1 MKKINNIL
9 LILSILF
16 GIAGV
21 VFIMLFVTKT
31 VSGTSYMYIDTPQLR
46 YLTLFLRLSVASCSA
61 VFAIFKKHKSYWIL
75 FTYEL
80 LVSLLILNDILG
92 TSVFTYF
99 YLPDIW
105 QLLNTFTITPEIFGL
120 PGFLQPIIIFVGVS
134 FLALIAKFA
143 YQQKSGEK
151 K

>member
-1 MKKINNIL
+1 MKITKNTSLMLYLVSLMI
-9 LILSILF
+9 
-16 GIAGV
+16 IAIDIALA
-21 VFIMLFVTKT
+21 FMSAEMLRMII
-31 VSGTSYMYIDTPQLR
+31 GY
-46 YLTLFLRLSVASCSA
+46 VAIPAAA
-61 VFAIFKKHKSYWIL
+61 VFAILKKHKSYWIL

-120 PGFLQPIIIFVGVS
+120 PAFLQPIIIFVGVS
-134 FLALIAKFA
+134 FLALIAKFT
-143 YQQKSGEK
+143 YKQKVGEK

>member
-1 MKKINNIL
+1 MKIIKNTSAMFYLVSLMIIV
-9 LILSILF
+9 ID
-16 GIAGV
+16 IALA
-21 VFIMLFVTKT
+21 FMSAEMLRMII
-31 VSGTSYMYIDTPQLR
+31 GY
-46 YLTLFLRLSVASCSA
+46 VAFPATA
-61 VFAIFKKHKSYWIL
+61 VFAILKKHKSYWIL

>member
-1 MKKINNIL
+1 ML
-9 LILSILF
+9 YLVSLMLIVIDIVLAFMS
-16 GIAGV
+16 AE
-21 VFIMLFVTKT
+21 MLRMII
-31 VSGTSYMYIDTPQLR
+31 GY
-46 YLTLFLRLSVASCSA
+46 VAIPTAA

-120 PGFLQPIIIFVGVS
+120 PEFLQPIIIFVGIS

-143 YQQKSGEK
+143 YQQKYGEK

>member
-1 MKKINNIL
+1 MKIIKNSSAML
-9 LILSILF
+9 YLVSLMLIVID
-16 GIAGV
+16 IALA
-21 VFIMLFVTKT
+21 FMSAEMLRMII
-31 VSGTSYMYIDTPQLR
+31 GY
-46 YLTLFLRLSVASCSA
+46 VAFPAAA
-61 VFAIFKKHKSYWIL
+61 VFAILKKHKSYWIL

-99 YLPDIW
+99 YLPDTW

-120 PGFLQPIIIFVGVS
+120 PEFLQPIIIFVGIS

-143 YQQKSGEK
+143 YQQKYGEK

>member
-1 MKKINNIL
+1 MKIIKNTSAMLYLVSLMIIV
-9 LILSILF
+9 ID
-16 GIAGV
+16 IALA
-21 VFIMLFVTKT
+21 FMSAEMLRMII
-31 VSGTSYMYIDTPQLR
+31 GY
-46 YLTLFLRLSVASCSA
+46 VAFPATA
-61 VFAIFKKHKSYWIL
+61 VFAILKKHKSYWIL

-105 QLLNTFTITPEIFGL
+105 QLLNTFTITPEIFWL

-134 FLALIAKFA
+134 FLALIAKFTYKQNA
-143 YQQKSGEK
+143 EQK
-151 K
+151 

>member
-1 MKKINNIL
+1 MKIIKNTSAMLYLVSLMIIV
-9 LILSILF
+9 ID
-16 GIAGV
+16 IALA
-21 VFIMLFVTKT
+21 FMSAEMLRMII
-31 VSGTSYMYIDTPQLR
+31 GY
-46 YLTLFLRLSVASCSA
+46 VAFPAAA
-61 VFAIFKKHKSYWIL
+61 VFAILKKHKSYWIL

-120 PGFLQPIIIFVGVS
+120 PEFLQPIIIFVGVS

-143 YQQKSGEK
+143 YQQKVVEK
-151 K
+151 

>member
-1 MKKINNIL
+1 MKIIKNTSAMFYLVSLMI
-9 LILSILF
+9 
-16 GIAGV
+16 IAIDIALA
-21 VFIMLFVTKT
+21 FMSAEMLRMII
-31 VSGTSYMYIDTPQLR
+31 GY
-46 YLTLFLRLSVASCSA
+46 VAIPAAA

-120 PGFLQPIIIFVGVS
+120 PAFLQPIIIFVGVS
-134 FLALIAKFA
+134 FLALIAKFT
-143 YQQKSGEK
+143 YKQKVGEK

>member
-1 MKKINNIL
+1 MKIIKNTSAMLYLVSLMIIV
-9 LILSILF
+9 ID
-16 GIAGV
+16 IALA
-21 VFIMLFVTKT
+21 FMSAEMLRMII
-31 VSGTSYMYIDTPQLR
+31 GY
-46 YLTLFLRLSVASCSA
+46 VAIPAAA
-61 VFAIFKKHKSYWIL
+61 VFAILKKHKSYWIL

-80 LVSLLILNDILG
+80 LASLLILNDILG

-120 PGFLQPIIIFVGVS
+120 PEFLQPIIIFVGVS

-143 YQQKSGEK
+143 YQQNAEQK
-151 K
+151 